1 MMTMSDAGCGALLR
15 VGKVAGYTDTGLIVD
30 VSLSGACQRCEEGR
44 GCGMGLLARRQQQRI
59 IVFASA
65 PRPSLPAAYPLNS
78 DVTIALPKRQ
88 MNYLTLLI
96 YVIPLL
102 LALLVAGAASLLDAR
117 EWLSVA
123 LFFSALMCSV
133 LALKYLLRER
143 MERFRPRLV
152 S

>member
-1 MMTMSDAGCGALLR
+1 M
-15 VGKVAGYTDTGLIVD
+15 VAGWGSWRVA
-30 VSLSGACQRCEEGR
+30 SSSELSF
-44 GCGMGLLARRQQQRI
+44 
-59 IVFASA
+59 FASA